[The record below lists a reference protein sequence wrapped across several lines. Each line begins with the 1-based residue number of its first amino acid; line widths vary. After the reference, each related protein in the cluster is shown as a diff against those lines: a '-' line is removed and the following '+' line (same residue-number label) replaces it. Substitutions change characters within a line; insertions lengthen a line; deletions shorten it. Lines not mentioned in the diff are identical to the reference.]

1 MNKSCRNTLRHIAL
15 LLLLAV
21 PSLASSQG
29 KAPST
34 PVPQGSGWLLN
45 IRGTVFE
52 NEKLHPMEGAAV
64 KLYNERDSMIAGVLT
79 KQNGQFL
86 LPSIP
91 SATYTLQVSFVGFKE
106 QKFKLTLPQRSG
118 NFKVADVMM
127 REDATVMAEAVVE
140 GKLPEMTVVD
150 DTVAYNADAFKL
162 PDGSMVEDLI
172 KKLPGIVQDENG
184 GYTFNGK
191 NISQILV
198 DGKEFFGNNRNLV
211 LQNIP
216 AEIVDKVKAYDKK
229 SDMARIT
236 GIDDG
241 NERTVLDLAIKKNK
255 KKGLFGNANGGYG
268 THDCYNG
275 RLNINTFRGDQKF
288 SFVGNANNT
297 NGNGLTDRQELGTT
311 MNWEN
316 KKVELNGSVHGN
328 FQQSS
333 SASQS
338 NTQNF
343 ELRNSAY
350 SANKNSSSSRSGS
363 FSFQYKVEWKP
374 DSTWNI
380 LFRPEFSFGR
390 NSGSSGSESATWNDD
405 PFQFSS
411 TPLADYLDL
420 AKRIGVNHRLGSSW
434 NRSKNIN
441 ASASLQINKRL
452 KKPGRNITINLS
464 GGYGDSDSESNN
476 YSQTDYYLIHALNGG
491 DSVYHKVQYNRGSN
505 YSYNFSARLSYSEP
519 IAYQTFLQLT
529 YNYSFNFRDNDRDV
543 RSIFDPYN
551 EVLGVNADNYDQFF
565 DAPYVVQDKQQCSY
579 TRNTWQNH
587 DIRLQLRMNRTKYRL
602 TIGAN
607 LRPQISKVD
616 YQKGRIDT
624 LLRRTVINAS
634 PVVNFQYKFSRQEQL
649 EFRYNADTGWPNMLD
664 MIPDTISDANPLNIR
679 IGNAGLKPSF
689 TQHINF
695 DYRRTVTDRQRTS
708 ALNLQFHTTRN
719 STTNRT
725 EYNEVTG
732 GRTTMPVNVN
742 GNWNASASFNFN
754 TALDQKKHWR
764 INTNTQASASKNVG
778 YLYRSQDK
786 ATVENH
792 THSANFTQWARI
804 TYRQDWESGWQ
815 VEANVNGWFR
825 YSLNRSNN
833 ATASNLDHHN
843 FNYGGSF
850 VITTPWGMTISS
862 DIEQQCRRGYSDAAM
877 NTNHLIWNGTISQRF
892 LPHKQLTLSLRAV
905 DILGQRDDVNRSVN
919 ATSRTDTQNEMVRSY
934 VLLSANWRFGR
945 FGGRGRGGSRR
956 GGEARGEGSQGGRGE
971 GGSRGNGGG
980 GSSNGSG
987 GSSNGGGSRGGFGG
1001 GHF

>member
-1 MNKSCRNTLRHIAL
+1 MSKRVRLFALVL
-15 LLLLAV
+15 LLLQTLSISPLKGEDLGAL
-21 PSLASSQG
+21 PEG
-29 KAPST
+29 GG
-34 PVPQGSGWLLN
+34 GSARFLLN

-52 NEKLHPMEGAAV
+52 NQSLQPMEGAAV
-64 KLYNERDSMIAGVLT
+64 KLFNERDSMIAGATT

-86 LPSIP
+86 LPGIP
-91 SATYTLQVSFVGFKE
+91 SASYTLQVTFMGFKT
-106 QKFKLTLPQRSG
+106 QKFKLVLPQKSG

-172 KKLPGIVQDENG
+172 KKLPGIVQDESGN
-184 GYTFNGK
+184 YTFNGK

-216 AEIVDKVKAYDKK
+216 AEIVDKVKAYDRK

-255 KKGLFGNANGGYG
+255 KKGLFGNANASYG
-268 THDCYNG
+268 THDRYNG
-275 RLNINTFRGDQKF
+275 RTNVNAFRGDQKF
-288 SFVGNANNT
+288 SFVGGGNNT
-297 NGNGLTDRQELGTT
+297 GGNGLTDRQELGTT

-316 KKVELNGSVHGN
+316 KKVELNGSASGN

-350 SANKNSSSSRSGS
+350 SANQSSSSNRSGN
-363 FSFQYKVEWKP
+363 FNFQYKVEWKP

-380 LFRPEFSFGR
+380 LFRPEFSYGR
-390 NSGSSGSESATWNDD
+390 NSGGSSSESATWNDN
-405 PFQFSS
+405 PFLLSP
-411 TPLADYLDL
+411 TPLRDYAKL
-420 AKRIGVNHRLGSSW
+420 ANAIGVNHRRGASW
-434 NRSKNIN
+434 NRSENIN

-452 KKPGRNITINLS
+452 KKPGRNLTLNLG

-476 YSQTDYYLIHALNGG
+476 YSQTDYYLIHALSGG

-505 YSYNFSARLSYSEP
+505 YNYNFNARLSYSEP

-529 YNYSFNFRDNDRDV
+529 YSYRYTFRDNTRDV

-551 EVLGVNADNYDQFF
+551 DLLGVNVGNYDQFYHHEYAVP
-565 DAPYVVQDKQQCSY
+565 DTQQCSY
-579 TRNTWQNH
+579 TQNIGQNH
-587 DIRLQLRMNRTKYRL
+587 DVRLQLRMNRTRYQL

-607 LRPQISKVD
+607 MQPQISRVD
-616 YQKGRIDT
+616 YHKGRIDT
-624 LLRRTVINAS
+624 LLRRTVVNAS
-634 PVVNFQYKFSRQEQL
+634 PVVNFRYKFSRQEQL
-649 EFRYNADTGWPNMLD
+649 DLRYNAETGWPNITD
-664 MIPDTISDANPLNIR
+664 MIPDVLSDANPLNIR

-689 TQHINF
+689 TQHISL
-695 DYRRTVTDRQRTS
+695 DYRRSVPDRGRTS

-725 EYNEVTG
+725 EYNEETG
-732 GRTTMPVNVN
+732 GRITMPVNVN
-742 GNWNASASFNFN
+742 GNWNASSSFNFN
-754 TALDQKKHWR
+754 TALDGKKHWR
-764 INTNTQASASKNVG
+764 INTNTQASMSKSVG
-778 YLYRSQDK
+778 FLYRSGDK
-786 ATVENH
+786 KKGEEPMTVENH
-792 THSANFTQWARI
+792 THSGNFSEWARL

-815 VEANVNGWFR
+815 VEANVNGSFR
-825 YSLNRSNN
+825 YNLNRSNN
-833 ATASNLDHHN
+833 ATASNLNHYN

-862 DIEQQCRRGYSDAAM
+862 DISQQSRRGFSDASM
-877 NTNHLIWNGTISQRF
+877 NTNHLIWNGSISQRF
-892 LPHKQLTLSLRAV
+892 LPHRQLTVSLRAI
-905 DILGQRDDVNRSVN
+905 DILNERDDINRSIS
-919 ATSRTDTQNEMVRSY
+919 ATSRTDTQSEMVRSY

-945 FGGRGRGGSRR
+945 FGGRGGGRGERR
-956 GGEARGEGSQGGRGE
+956 GGGRGE
-971 GGSRGNGGG
+971 GRPRRGDLY
-980 GSSNGSG
+980 
-987 GSSNGGGSRGGFGG
+987 
-1001 GHF
+1001 

>member
-1 MNKSCRNTLRHIAL
+1 MKLIRHIASL
-15 LLLLAV
+15 LLLLATTLTWAQQKQAM
-21 PSLASSQG
+21 PFA
-29 KAPST
+29 
-34 PVPQGSGWLLN
+34 GSGVKLYVLN

-52 NEKLHPMEGAAV
+52 NQTLQPIEGAAV
-64 KLYNERDSMIAGVLT
+64 KLFNERDSMITGAVT

-86 LPSIP
+86 LPGIP
-91 SATYTLQVSFVGFKE
+91 AATYTLQVSFMGFKT
-106 QKFKLTLPQRSG
+106 QKFKLALPQRSG

-184 GYTFNGK
+184 NFTFNGK
-191 NISQILV
+191 SISQILV

-255 KKGLFGNANGGYG
+255 KKGFFGRADGAYG
-268 THDCYNG
+268 THDRYSGN
-275 RLNINTFRGDQKF
+275 LNVNSFKGDQKF

-297 NGNGLTDRQELGTT
+297 QGNGLTDRQSLGTT

-316 KKVELNGSVHGN
+316 KVLELNGSVNGN

-343 ELRNSAY
+343 ELRNSAF
-350 SANKNSSSSRSGS
+350 SASKNSSSSRSGN

-380 LFRPEFSFGR
+380 LFRPEFSLGR
-390 NSGSSGSESATWNDD
+390 NSGSNSSESATWNDD
-405 PFQFSS
+405 PFQYSP

-420 AKRIGVNHRLGSSW
+420 SKRIGVNHRRGESW
-434 NRSKNIN
+434 NWSKNIN

-452 KKPGRNITINLS
+452 KKPGRNITINLG
-464 GGYGDSDSESNN
+464 GGYGDSDNESNN
-476 YSQTDYYLIHALNGG
+476 YSQIDYYLRKAVNGD

-505 YSYNFSARLSYSEP
+505 YSYNFNARFSYSEP

-529 YNYSFNFRDNDRDV
+529 YNYRYSFRDNDRDV

-551 EVLGVNADNYDQFF
+551 DMLGVNADNYDQFF
-565 DAPYVVQDKQQCSY
+565 YSEYAVPDKQQSSY
-579 TRNTWQNH
+579 TRNIGQNH
-587 DIRLQLRMNRTKYRL
+587 DTRLQLRMNRTRYRL

-607 LRPQISKVD
+607 VQPQISKVD

-624 LLRRTVINAS
+624 LLRRTVVNAS
-634 PVVNFQYKFSRQEQL
+634 PVANFQYKFSRQEQL
-649 EFRYNADTGWPNMLD
+649 ELRYNADTGWPNITD
-664 MIPDTISDANPLNIR
+664 MIPDTLSDANPLNIR
-679 IGNAGLKPSF
+679 IGNAELKPSF

-695 DYRRTVTDRQRTS
+695 DYRRSVPDLGRTS
-708 ALNLQFHTTRN
+708 SLNLQFHTTQN

-732 GRTTMPVNVN
+732 GRVTMPVNVN
-742 GNWNASASFNFN
+742 GNWSASSSFNFN
-754 TALDQKKHWR
+754 TALDKDKHWR
-764 INTNTQASASKNVG
+764 INSNTRLNASKSIG
-778 YLYRSQDK
+778 FLYRSKDK
-786 ATVENH
+786 TTVENH
-792 THSANFTQWARI
+792 THSGNFSQWLRL
-804 TYRQDWESGWQ
+804 TYRRDWESGWQ
-815 VEANVNGWFR
+815 VETNVNGYFS
-825 YSLNRSNN
+825 YNLNRSNN

-850 VITTPWGMTISS
+850 HITTPWGMTISS
-862 DIEQQCRRGYSDAAM
+862 DIEQQSRRGYSDEAM
-877 NTNHLIWNGTISQRF
+877 NTNHLIWNGSISQRF
-892 LPHKQLTLSLRAV
+892 LPHKQLTISLRAV
-905 DILGQRDDVNRSVN
+905 DILDQRDDVNRSIS
-919 ATSRTDTQNEMVRSY
+919 ATSRTDTQSEMVRSY

-945 FGGRGRGGSRR
+945 FGGRGMGGGR
-956 GGEARGEGSQGGRGE
+956 GRGE
-971 GGSRGNGGG
+971 GGPRSGGGGNGGG
-980 GSSNGSG
+980 PRG
-987 GSSNGGGSRGGFGG
+987 GGGFGG
-1001 GHF
+1001 GGRF